1 MFALTRNQLLSLF
14 CQLSQHTTE
23 IKLSTK
29 IANQTR
35 NRKSQNPHLIDR
47 IEGGGA
53 AGGDG
58 GGKEQKINAAG
69 IFEISHSTP
78 MDLIE

>member
-53 AGGDG
+53 AGGMG
-58 GGKEQKINAAG
+58 GERNKRLTRLGYLKFRIPLRW
-69 IFEISHSTP
+69 IW
-78 MDLIE
+78 